1 MQKVKK
7 MALLFSIFL
16 ILLISI
22 ASVSAVNADDNIS
35 STVNE
40 EIVETGI
47 GLDDY
52 SLNVPADGSVEDNGD
67 IVLCSDS
74 SSDGADSKSSLKG
87 NGKSSCG

>member
-1 MQKVKK
+1 MQKVKRI
-7 MALLFSIFL
+7 ALLFSIFL

-47 GLDDY
+47 GLD
-52 SLNVPADGSVEDNGD
+52 
-67 IVLCSDS
+67 
-74 SSDGADSKSSLKG
+74 
-87 NGKSSCG
+87 